1 MIQHSTQTLKT
12 AEQLFAMADDG
23 HRYELINGVLRMM
36 SPAGSEHG
44 QVADRISRR
53 LGNHVESKNLGA
65 TYAAETGFLIG
76 TSPDTVC
83 APDAAFVSQSRLQS
97 VEPTSGYLPLA
108 PDLVVEV
115 VSPSDSFSDV
125 EAKAEQWLNAGTSV
139 VIVADPSNLT
149 LRVYENATQVRIL
162 RSGETYSGRDVCGDW
177 ELSVDDAFRIQSE

>member
-1 MIQHSTQTLKT
+1 M
-12 AEQLFAMADDG
+12 
-23 HRYELINGVLRMM
+23 
-36 SPAGSEHG
+36 
-44 QVADRISRR
+44 
-53 LGNHVESKNLGA
+53 
-65 TYAAETGFLIG
+65 
-76 TSPDTVC
+76 
-83 APDAAFVSQSRLQS
+83 
-97 VEPTSGYLPLA
+97 PLA

-177 ELSVDDAFRIQSE
+177 ELSVDDAFQIQSE